1 MVAYYADVMM
11 EFDVYM
17 ILNSIMWYSKKLKFI
32 MEKLLAYY
40 LLLKINLL
48 VALGIKQL
56 KYGNIK

>member
-11 EFDVYM
+11 EFYVYM
-17 ILNSIMWYSKKLKFI
+17 ILNSKMWYSKKLKFI